1 MYDLVV
7 LGGGSAGFA
16 AAIKASELGA
26 RVVIVNAGLPP
37 GGTCVNVGCVPT
49 KFLVKAA
56 EALRW
61 AQAYFPEANL
71 KPSLRRLLAEAA
83 ETSAMLRKEKYVDLL
98 DYYGIE
104 YIEGRGVL
112 AGPGRV
118 MVEGRGVLEGKRV
131 VVATGSRPAVPNIK
145 GLGEVGYYTNQRLFD
160 LGEPSSVV
168 FVGGGAVAVELAQAL
183 NRLGVKTA
191 IVARGRLLKYEEEMA
206 SQFVEEVLK
215 EEGVEVVRD
224 EAVAVRRADGGVEV
238 ETRAGRRLRAE
249 ALFVAAGRV
258 PNSEVAG
265 GLLELNSDGSIRVNK
280 RLETSMPGV
289 YAAGDV
295 A

>member
-16 AAIKASELGA
+16 AAIIASELGA

-98 DYYGIE
+98 DYSGIA
-104 YIEGRGVL
+104 YI
-112 AGPGRV
+112 
-118 MVEGRGVLEGKRV
+118 
-131 VVATGSRPAVPNIK
+131 
-145 GLGEVGYYTNQRLFD
+145 
-160 LGEPSSVV
+160 
-168 FVGGGAVAVELAQAL
+168 
-183 NRLGVKTA
+183 
-191 IVARGRLLKYEEEMA
+191 
-206 SQFVEEVLK
+206 
-215 EEGVEVVRD
+215 
-224 EAVAVRRADGGVEV
+224 
-238 ETRAGRRLRAE
+238 
-249 ALFVAAGRV
+249 
-258 PNSEVAG
+258 
-265 GLLELNSDGSIRVNK
+265 
-280 RLETSMPGV
+280 
-289 YAAGDV
+289 
-295 A
+295 